1 MPMDSKS
8 SSRKE
13 TPFERKLRE
22 IEREKRRVREEI
34 KALSRA
40 VKRGQAPV
48 AGKVGP
54 TVRSS
59 VSGTVS
65 VGDGDDGDAGTPSD
79 LFGWSA
85 SAAAAK
91 EGLGRTESATSAKPG
106 GIKRA
111 PVQGDQRFASYFA
124 TGGFKTP
131 IQTRQGRGVQRN
143 KLVFIGVVAVV
154 LIYIIVYAV
163 FR

>member
-1 MPMDSKS
+1 MTTAAKTTA
-8 SSRKE
+8 RKE

-22 IEREKRRVREEI
+22 IESEKRRVREEI

-48 AGKVGP
+48 GNKVGP
-54 TVRSS
+54 TVRPS
-59 VSGTVS
+59 VSGKVS
-65 VGDGDDGDAGTPSD
+65 VGDAADVDEDAERD

-91 EGLGRTESATSAKPG
+91 EGLGRNPPAPTTTG
-106 GIKRA
+106 GAKRA
-111 PVQGDQRFASYFA
+111 PVHGDQRFASYFA

-131 IQTRQGRGVQRN
+131 VQTRQGRGVQRN
-143 KLVFIGVVAVV
+143 KLVFVGVVTVV